1 MSYNNISKKI
11 TPNKI
16 LGKGSEGIVIISNN
30 KKYTIKIYN
39 KNINELY
46 RYKNIINYLY
56 NKKIKVPKTIYKS
69 YLIRNCKHSFKKY
82 ITENLSNIF
91 LDNKLCEVMKKYDN
105 TLKNFIKELNNID
118 KTVKNNIL
126 YSLYKQGILTLLWLY
141 INKGI
146 IHNDITLNN
155 FFILK
160 TKTKSF
166 KIKIYNDNYNV
177 KLYGYYLIIA
187 DFGYATCID
196 ITEFKNISFKE
207 IDNIYYYYN
216 PLYDIIRFNN
226 IFNNKKFIK
235 NINQKEIIN
244 NIKLN
249 ELYNNIIQLYI
260 EKKLTK
266 TFCTKYKKEFYKYI
280 KKNITSYF

>member
-1 MSYNNISKKI
+1 MICDNISKKI

-30 KKYTIKIYN
+30 KKYTIKVYH
-39 KNINELY
+39 KNIIELNQ
-46 RYKNIINYLY
+46 YKNIINYLY

-69 YLIRNCKHSFKKY
+69 YLITNCKYSLKKY
-82 ITENLSNIF
+82 ITENLSNTF
-91 LDNKLCEVMKKYDN
+91 LQNRLCEVMKKYDN
-105 TLKNFIKELNNID
+105 TLKKFIKELNILD
-118 KTVKNNIL
+118 KKVKNNIL

-155 FFILK
+155 FYILK
-160 TKTKSF
+160 TKTKNF

-196 ITEFKNISFKE
+196 IMELKNISNQK
-207 IDNIYYYYN
+207 INNIYYNYN
-216 PLYDIIRFNN
+216 PWYDIKRFIDLFSNTKV
-226 IFNNKKFIK
+226 IQ
-235 NINQKEIIN
+235 NINQKETIN
-244 NIKLN
+244 NLKLN
-249 ELYNNIIQLYI
+249 KSYNNMIKMFV
-260 EKKLTK
+260 ENKLTK
-266 TFCTKYKKEFYKYI
+266 TICKKYKKLFYKYI
-280 KKNITSYF
+280 INYF